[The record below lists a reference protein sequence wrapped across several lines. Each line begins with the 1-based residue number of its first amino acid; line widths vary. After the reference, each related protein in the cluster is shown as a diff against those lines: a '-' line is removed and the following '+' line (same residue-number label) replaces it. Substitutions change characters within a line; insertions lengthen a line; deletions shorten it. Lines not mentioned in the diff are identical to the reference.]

1 MTQTLHNRSMISVWL
16 QAIRAFSFTA
26 SMVPVITG
34 AMLALSFDGAKRWE
48 LFPLVILCSLL
59 MHAGTNLVSD
69 YYDFK
74 KGVDSEDALGG
85 SGVLVGK
92 LLEPSKVLIGGILCF
107 VFCFLLGLLF
117 VQIRGINM
125 LYLGLI
131 GILGGYFYSGGIS
144 YKFLALGDIIVFW
157 LMGPLMVIGSY
168 FVITGDFNTNVALVS
183 MPIGFLVTA
192 ILHANNLRDIRHDS
206 AANVRTIANI
216 IGLDGS
222 KIQYYF
228 LILAAYLSV
237 FVMIAADILPLW
249 TLLVLLSI
257 PPAVKNI
264 KTVSKASLER
274 TSEIAMIDI
283 QTAQHHFLFG
293 MLLIIGLL
301 IGALLR

>member
-1 MTQTLHNRSMISVWL
+1 MTQTLQNRSMISVWL

-26 SMVPVITG
+26 SMVPVVVG

-92 LLEPSKVLIGGILCF
+92 LLEPNKVLIGGILCF
-107 VFCFLLGLLF
+107 ALCFILGLLF
-117 VQIRGINM
+117 VQIRGITM

-206 AANVRTIANI
+206 AANVRTVANI

-228 LILAAYLSV
+228 LIVAAYLSV
-237 FVMIAADILPLW
+237 FVMIAADIIPLW

-257 PPAVKNI
+257 PPAIKNI

-301 IGALLR
+301 IGALLK

>member
-1 MTQTLHNRSMISVWL
+1 MTQTLQNRSSFSIWL

-26 SMVPVITG
+26 SMVPIFVG

-69 YYDFK
+69 YYDYK

-92 LLEPSKVLIGGILCF
+92 LLEPKKVLIAGCVCFALCF
-107 VFCFLLGLLF
+107 VLGLIF

-144 YKFLALGDIIVFW
+144 YKFIALGDIIVFW

-168 FVITGDFNTNVALVS
+168 FVITGVFDANVALVS

-192 ILHANNLRDIRHDS
+192 ILHANNLRDIKHDS
-206 AANVRTIANI
+206 ASNVRTVANI
-216 IGLDGS
+216 IGLDGA

-228 LILAAYLSV
+228 LVGAAYV
-237 FVMIAADILPLW
+237 AVGAMVAMNILPIW
-249 TLLVLLSI
+249 ALLVLLSL
-257 PPAVKNI
+257 PPAIKNM
-264 KTVSKASLER
+264 KTVSHASLEK

-293 MLLIIGLL
+293 LLLIIGLL
-301 IGALLR
+301 IAALTK